1 MNISAA
7 ISDTLP
13 YLVLFSNVVTIVLL
27 TILIFPNSKLSVGI
41 ASLKDFRVFFRDGA
55 LKYAWIVA
63 ATATLGSLFY
73 SEVMGFAP
81 CVLCWYQRIFMYPL
95 SLLLGMAHF
104 KKDTRFANYGLL
116 LTIPGGLLALYHY
129 ILQMMPKGSI
139 PTPCST
145 VGYSVSCTER
155 FTAEFG
161 FVTIPYMSVSAFVL
175 ITLLLLLVARQAKTR

>member
-13 YLVLFSNVVTIVLL
+13 YLVLFSNLVIAVLVL
-27 TILIFPNSKLSVGI
+27 FISRVNFTLGTMNT
-41 ASLKDFRVFFRDGA
+41 KDLRVFFSNGS
-55 LKYAWIVA
+55 LKFSWIVA
-63 ATATLGSLFY
+63 LTATLGSLFY
-73 SEVMGFAP
+73 SEVMGFNP

-95 SLLLGMAHF
+95 SILLGLAHF
-104 KKDTRFANYGLL
+104 KKDYRFSPYALS
-116 LTIPGGLLALYHY
+116 LTIPGGAIALYHY

-139 PTPCST
+139 PAPCST
-145 VGYSVSCTER
+145 VGYSASCSQR
-155 FTAEFG
+155 FAAEFG